1 MVIDPTRIRLIDR
14 LKLHVSLS
22 ILAGVLCKAVRLA
35 QFSFMKLQFILFV
48 LWSWTSLISYRNRP
62 RREITIFMTTWFDPL
77 GVWDMFKRHIIL
89 FLGVNCLG
97 YLQAPN
103 YFVINNF

>member
-1 MVIDPTRIRLIDR
+1 MVIGPTRIRLIDR

-48 LWSWTSLISYRNRP
+48 LWSWTSLIS
-62 RREITIFMTTWFDPL
+62 
-77 GVWDMFKRHIIL
+77 
-89 FLGVNCLG
+89 
-97 YLQAPN
+97 
-103 YFVINNF
+103 